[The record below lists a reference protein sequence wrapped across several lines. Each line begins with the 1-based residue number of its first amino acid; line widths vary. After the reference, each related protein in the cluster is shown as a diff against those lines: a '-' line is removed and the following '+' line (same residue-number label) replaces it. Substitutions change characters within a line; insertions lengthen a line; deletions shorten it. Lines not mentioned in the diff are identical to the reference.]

1 MSKSKEARIG
11 RLSSSWQSILLPLI
25 AGFLHL
31 QVFYY
36 ASTAVY
42 RSFINPDSNTTTT
55 ITTSSEQFRN
65 DCYLLDRAIFLAYM
79 FDLLCC
85 YLKVIPFSRCNTSKD
100 IIGHHVPTLLL
111 ALPLAIPLWSSGS
124 GSGGSDNIDWC
135 SSLEVTSC
143 AILDSNEAT
152 ATATEA
158 TLAIRQYFIT
168 SYTMASGFAYISSLN
183 EVFMCFQRVEMSL
196 NGIPYFWDIP
206 KYQYSYP
213 KLFTSRLVIG
223 IELWYKFI
231 FFWFMSLV
239 ACKACCDFDKSLY
252 DYIATIA
259 SNDGEQQEQ
268 QEQSIW
274 KILLI
279 IYTSPAV
286 LRGALF
292 RAFSVVS
299 VMLFCIGSFRCST
312 VLSLDTSFSR
322 TISVGFVCYHT
333 LCIFESK

>member
-1 MSKSKEARIG
+1 
-11 RLSSSWQSILLPLI
+11 
-25 AGFLHL
+25 
-31 QVFYY
+31 
-36 ASTAVY
+36 
-42 RSFINPDSNTTTT
+42 
-55 ITTSSEQFRN
+55 
-65 DCYLLDRAIFLAYM
+65 
-79 FDLLCC
+79 
-85 YLKVIPFSRCNTSKD
+85 
-100 IIGHHVPTLLL
+100 
-111 ALPLAIPLWSSGS
+111 
-124 GSGGSDNIDWC
+124 
-135 SSLEVTSC
+135 
-143 AILDSNEAT
+143 
-152 ATATEA
+152 
-158 TLAIRQYFIT
+158 
-168 SYTMASGFAYISSLN
+168 
-183 EVFMCFQRVEMSL
+183 MSL

-333 LCIFESK
+333 LCIFESKWKKVMYPSMGLRSLKKIQQFHREGKEANKLKGVWNKDSKFLWCYSRNNMEVGGKGYNYFNEGRAMVCTDESTSTWCILCQRFRKGWFLWMNSSGLA